1 MRPLTP
7 RRAQPIVPMGA
18 RQGVGAPAHAL
29 GLGLASAW
37 SEGIK
42 VPPATGRVP
51 GMLLCQPGAAPADL
65 LRAAGES
72 AGYFLIAAG
81 TPPDVTAAGRRLAG
95 PLRMPGFPERINA
108 Q

>member
-1 MRPLTP
+1 
-7 RRAQPIVPMGA
+7 
-18 RQGVGAPAHAL
+18 
-29 GLGLASAW
+29 
-37 SEGIK
+37 
-42 VPPATGRVP
+42 VP
-51 GMLLCQPGAAPADL
+51 GMLLCRSGADPADL

-95 PLRMPGFPERINA
+95 PLRMPGFPEWINA